1 MKKTVLLFLVISL
14 SFLSCQP
21 KRVDLLDVGIPLA
34 MAEYRKEQVS
44 DVVYGLSFDIPE
56 DKTQPIPAKLKL
68 ELEIHD
74 LSQPLYLDFNADA
87 KLLKQL
93 TVNGNE
99 QEIHHKKEHLIIS
112 EGLQNGHN
120 VIEVLFDAGEQSLN
134 RNEDYLY
141 TLLVPERAST
151 LFPCF
156 DQPNIKANYILDV
169 TAPKEWKVLCG
180 ATLENRKE
188 EADKVHY
195 QFAKSDPMST
205 YLFSM
210 VSGKFES
217 STENPGIFDMT
228 FLYRESDT
236 AKVRPSLPIV
246 YDLHQRSI
254 DFLQGYTEYEF
265 PFQKLDFAAIPGFQ
279 YGGMEHVGAIQYR
292 ESSLFLDASATERQ
306 QLGRAKL
313 IAHETAHMWFG
324 DLVTMDWFND
334 VWMKE
339 VFANFMADKIINP
352 TFPDV
357 NHQLQ
362 FMTAHYR
369 GAYAE
374 DRTRGTNPIR
384 QRLDNLKNAGSLYG
398 GIIYNK
404 APIMM
409 RQLEAAIGEARF
421 REGIREYIS
430 RFAYGNATWKD
441 LVEILDEK
449 TSNDLKKWSEV
460 WVNQSGRPIFTEEV
474 TYEEDKIKQLFISQ
488 QAEDGSDKL
497 WPQSFEITLV
507 YPDSVLV
514 LPVTIADST
523 AIVAQAAGKP
533 RPEAILYNSNAFGYG
548 IFPMG
553 ISDFPTIQRLENEVA
568 RGHAYLNTY
577 ENILSGAIPPKKGL
591 DFFAKGVQAERN
603 ELIHG
608 MLCGQASGIF
618 WSYLT
623 VEERNKEQPLL
634 EKMLWEQLKKGQHTP
649 NIKKNLF
656 GLWKGLAYS
665 DGARAKLFT
674 IWNKAVTIP
683 DLKLNEDDFTD
694 MAMTL
699 ALFGHKDTDKIMEK
713 ARAQLSNPDKVKRFD
728 FLRPALSADES
739 ERDAF
744 FVSLSDAS
752 NREKESWV
760 LTACGY
766 VHHPLRQASAIRHLP
781 LALKLLEEIQKT
793 GDIFFPKGWLSNTV
807 GQYQSPEAYSMVEHF
822 LKENPNLNESLKG
835 KLLQATDDLY
845 RFVEMGKERS
855 ID

>member
-1 MKKTVLLFLVISL
+1 MKKTILLFLGISL
-14 SFLSCQP
+14 FFLSCQP
-21 KRVDLLDVGIPLA
+21 KRIDLLDVGIPLT

-56 DKTQPIPAKLKL
+56 DKTQPIPSKLKL
-68 ELEIHD
+68 ELQVHD
-74 LSQPLYLDFNADA
+74 LSRPLYLDFNADA
-87 KLLKQL
+87 SLLKQVM
-93 TVNGNE
+93 VNGSQ
-99 QEIHHKKEHLIIS
+99 QEIHHQKEHLIIS
-112 EGLQNGHN
+112 EGLQKGNN
-120 VIEVLFDAGEQSLN
+120 VIEVLFSAGEQSLN

-180 ATLENRKE
+180 ATLENKTE
-188 EADKVHY
+188 QAGKVHY

-210 VSGKFES
+210 VAGKFES
-217 STENPGIFDMT
+217 FTENPGIFDMT

-306 QLGRAKL
+306 HLGRAKL

-384 QRLDNLKNAGSLYG
+384 QQLDNLKNAGSLYG

-409 RQLEAAIGEARF
+409 RQLEAAIGETGF

-441 LVEILDEK
+441 LVEILDDK
-449 TSNDLKKWSEV
+449 TPNDLKKWSEV
-460 WVNQSGRPIFTEEV
+460 WVNQSGRPIFDEDIS
-474 TYEEDKIKQLFISQ
+474 YENEKIKQLSISQ
-488 QAEDGSDKL
+488 RAEDGSGKL
-497 WPQSFEITLV
+497 WPQSFEIALV

-514 LPVTIADST
+514 LPVSISDSM
-523 AIVAQAAGKP
+523 AIVAKAAGKP
-533 RPEAILYNSNAFGYG
+533 KPEAILYNSNAFGYG

-553 ISDFPTIQRLENEVA
+553 TLDFPIIQRLEDEVA

-577 ENILSGAIPPKKGL
+577 ENILSGAISPKKGL
-591 DFFAKGVQAERN
+591 DFFAKGIQAERN

-634 EKMLWEQLKKGQHTP
+634 EKMLWKELTDGQHAP

-665 DGARAKLFT
+665 DEAKAKLFS
-674 IWNKAVTIP
+674 IWNKAVTIR

-699 ALFGHKDTDKIMEK
+699 ALFGHKDADNILDN
-713 ARAQLSNPDKVKRFD
+713 ARAQLTNPDKLKRFD
-728 FLRPALSADES
+728 FLRPALSSNES

-766 VHHPLRQASAIRHLP
+766 VHHPLRQESAIKHLP
-781 LALKLLEEIQKT
+781 LALELLEEIQKT

-807 GQYQSPEAYSMVEHF
+807 GQYQSQDAYSIVERY
-822 LKENPNLNESLKG
+822 LAENPNLNESLQG

-845 RFVEMGKERS
+845 RFVEMREDKS

>member
-1 MKKTVLLFLVISL
+1 MKKTILPFLGISL
-14 SFLSCQP
+14 FFLACQQP
-21 KRVDLLDVGIPLA
+21 KHIDLLDVGIPLA

-44 DVVYGLSFDIPE
+44 NVVYGLSFDIPE

-68 ELEIHD
+68 DLEIHD

-87 KLLKQL
+87 SLLKQL
-93 TVNGNE
+93 TVNGSQ
-99 QEIHHKKEHLIIS
+99 QEIHHEKEHLIVS
-112 EGLQNGHN
+112 EGLQLGGNT
-120 VIEVLFDAGEQSLN
+120 IEILFSAGEQSLN

-156 DQPNIKANYILDV
+156 DQPNIKSNYVLDV
-169 TAPKEWKVLCG
+169 TAPKDWKVLCG
-180 ATLENRKE
+180 AVLEKRTE
-188 EADKVHY
+188 QEGKVHY

-210 VSGKFES
+210 VAGKFES

-228 FLYRESDT
+228 FLYRETDT

-306 QLGRAKL
+306 HLGRAKL

-384 QRLDNLKNAGSLYG
+384 QQLDNLKNAGSLYG

-409 RQLEAAIGEARF
+409 RQLEATIGETRF

-449 TSNDLKKWSEV
+449 TPDDLKKWSEV
-460 WVNQSGRPIFTEEV
+460 WVNQSGRPIFDEEI
-474 TYEEDKIKQLFISQ
+474 TYDDGKIKRLSISQ
-488 QAEDGSDKL
+488 RAEDGSDKL
-497 WPQSFEITLV
+497 WPQFFEITLV

-514 LPVTIADST
+514 LPVSISDST
-523 AIVAQAAGKP
+523 ALVAQAAGKP

-548 IFPMG
+548 IFP
-553 ISDFPTIQRLENEVA
+553 IKTSDFSMVQGLADEVA
-568 RGHAYLNTY
+568 RGHAYMNTY
-577 ENILSGAIPPKKGL
+577 ENVVSGTILPKDGL
-591 DFFAKGVQAERN
+591 DFFMKGIQTEQN

-608 MLCGQASGIF
+608 MLCGQVSGLF

-623 VEERNKEQPLL
+623 AEDRQKEQPIL
-634 EKMLWEQLKKGQHTP
+634 EKALWEELMKGQHAP

-656 GLWKGLAYS
+656 GLWKGFAYS
-665 DGARAKLFT
+665 DVAKAKLYK
-674 IWNKAVTIP
+674 IWNKSVTMP
-683 DLKLNEDDFTD
+683 HLKLNEDDFTD
-694 MAMTL
+694 MAMAL
-699 ALFGHKDTDKIMEK
+699 ALFEHEDANKILDR
-713 ARAQLSNPDKVKRFD
+713 ARTQLSNPDKVKRFD
-728 FLRPALSADES
+728 FLRPALSTDES

-744 FVSLSDAS
+744 FVSLSEAS

-766 VHHPLRQASAIRHLP
+766 IHHPLRQGSAIKHVP
-781 LALKLLEEIQKT
+781 LALELLEEIQKT

-807 GQYQSPEAYSMVEHF
+807 GQYQSPETYSMVERY
-822 LKENPNLNESLKG
+822 LEENPGLDPSLQG

-845 RFVEMGKERS
+845 RFVKMETK
-855 ID
+855 D

>member
-1 MKKTVLLFLVISL
+1 MNKTIHLFLGIFL
-14 SFLSCQP
+14 FFLSCQP
-21 KRVDLLDVGIPLA
+21 KRVDILDVGISLA
-34 MAEYRKEQVS
+34 MAEYRKEQIS
-44 DVVYGLSFDIPE
+44 DVVYNLSFDIPE
-56 DKTQPIPAKLKL
+56 DKKDPISTKLKL
-68 ELEIHD
+68 ELQIHD

-93 TVNGNE
+93 KVNGNG
-99 QEIHHKKEHLIIS
+99 QEIHHEKEHLIIS
-112 EGLQNGHN
+112 EGLQKGNN

-156 DQPNIKANYILDV
+156 DQPNIKANYTLDV
-169 TAPKEWKVLCG
+169 TAPKEWKVLSG
-180 ATLENRKE
+180 ATLENRTE
-188 EADKVHY
+188 QADKVHY
-195 QFAKSDPMST
+195 RFSKSDPMST

-210 VSGKFES
+210 VAGKFES

-228 FLYRESDT
+228 FLYREIDT
-236 AKVRPSLPIV
+236 IKVELSLPIV

-306 QLGRAKL
+306 HLGRAKL

-352 TFPDV
+352 TFPDI

-362 FMTAHYR
+362 FMTSHYQ

-384 QRLDNLKNAGSLYG
+384 QHLDNLKNAGSLYG

-409 RQLEAAIGEARF
+409 RQLEAAMGEARF
-421 REGIREYIS
+421 REGIREYIP
-430 RFAYGNATWKD
+430 RFAYDNATWED
-441 LVEILDEK
+441 LVEILDDK
-449 TSNDLKKWSEV
+449 TPDDLKNWSEV

-474 TYEEDKIKQLFISQ
+474 TYEEDKIKRLSISQ

-514 LPVTIADST
+514 LPVSISDCTT
-523 AIVAQAAGKP
+523 IVAQASGKL

-548 IFPMG
+548 VFPMDT
-553 ISDFPTIQRLENEVA
+553 SDFPTIQRLENEVA

-577 ENILSGAIPPKKGL
+577 ENILSGAISPKKGL
-591 DFFAKGVQAERN
+591 DFFAKGIQSEQN
-603 ELIHG
+603 ELVHG
-608 MLCGQASGIF
+608 MLCGQASSIF

-623 VEERNKEQPLL
+623 AEERNTEQPLL
-634 EKMLWEQLKKGQHTP
+634 EKMLWEELMKGQHVP

-665 DGARAKLFT
+665 DGAKTKLYK
-674 IWNKAVTIP
+674 IWSKSVTIP

-699 ALFGHKDTDKIMEK
+699 ALFGHKNANKILDR
-713 ARAQLSNPDKVKRFD
+713 AREQLSNPDKEKRFD
-728 FLRPALSADES
+728 FLRPTLSAEES

-766 VHHPLRQASAIRHLP
+766 VHHPLRQASAVKHLP
-781 LALKLLEEIQKT
+781 LALELLEDIQKT

-807 GQYQSPEAYSMVEHF
+807 GQYQSPEAYLMVERY
-822 LKENPNLNESLKG
+822 LTENPDLNESLQG

-845 RFVEMGKERS
+845 RFVKRGKDEPM
-855 ID
+855 D

>member
-1 MKKTVLLFLVISL
+1 MKKTILPFLGVSLFLL
-14 SFLSCQP
+14 ACQQP
-21 KRVDLLDVGIPLA
+21 KHIDLLDVGIPLA
-34 MAEYRKEQVS
+34 MAEYRKEQVT

-56 DKTQPIPAKLKL
+56 DKTQPIPSKLKL
-68 ELEIHD
+68 DLEIHD

-87 KLLKQL
+87 SLLKQL
-93 TVNGNE
+93 TINGKQ
-99 QEIHHKKEHLIIS
+99 QEIHHEKEHLLIS
-112 EGLQNGHN
+112 DGLQKGSNT
-120 VIEVLFDAGEQSLN
+120 IEILFDAGEQSLN

-156 DQPNIKANYILDV
+156 DQPNIKAKYVLDV
-169 TAPKEWKVLCG
+169 TAPKDWKVLCG
-180 ATLENRKE
+180 ATLENRTE
-188 EADKVHY
+188 QAGKVHY

-210 VSGKFES
+210 VAGKFES

-228 FLYRESDT
+228 FLFRESDT

-306 QLGRAKL
+306 HLGRAKL

-384 QRLDNLKNAGSLYG
+384 QQLDNLKNAGSLYG

-409 RQLEAAIGEARF
+409 RQLEAAIGETGF

-441 LVEILDEK
+441 LVEILDNQ
-449 TSNDLKKWSEV
+449 TPDDLKKWSEV
-460 WVNQSGRPIFTEEV
+460 WVNQSGRPIFNEEV
-474 TYEEDKIKQLFISQ
+474 TYENGKIKQLAISQ
-488 QAEDGSDKL
+488 RAEDGSDKL

-514 LPVTIADST
+514 FPVTIADST
-523 AIVAQAAGKP
+523 VILPQAAGKP

-548 IFPMG
+548 VFP
-553 ISDFPTIQRLENEVA
+553 IATSDFPIIKDLGDEVA

-577 ENILSGAIPPKKGL
+577 ENILSGNISPKEGL
-591 DFFAKGVQAERN
+591 DFFAKGIQNVQN

-608 MLCGQASGIF
+608 MLCGQINGLF

-623 VEERNKEQPLL
+623 AEERNKEQPSL
-634 EKMLWEQLKKGQHTP
+634 EKMLWEELMNRQHAP

-665 DGARAKLFT
+665 DVAKAKLFS

-699 ALFGHKDTDKIMEK
+699 ALFGQKDAQKIMDR
-713 ARAQLSNPDKVKRFD
+713 ARAQLSNPDKVRRFD
-728 FLRPALSADES
+728 FLRPTLSADES

-766 VHHPLRQASAIRHLP
+766 IHHPLRQESAIKHVP
-781 LALKLLEEIQKT
+781 LALELLEEIQKT

-807 GQYQSPEAYSMVEHF
+807 GQYQSLEAYSMVERY
-822 LKENPNLNESLKG
+822 LAENPDLNESLQG
-835 KLLQATDDLY
+835 KLLQATDNLY
-845 RFVEMGKERS
+845 RFVEMGK
-855 ID
+855 